1 MAIQEV
7 PLYPVSHDGRE
18 EEIMVADTNMTTH
31 ENKPRAKLWR
41 RRRTVLEDGPRE
53 IDVHVGQRVR
63 QRRVLCG
70 LSQTELAKALGLTFQ
85 QLQKYERGMNRIS
98 ASKLWQISQVLDVP
112 VQWFFKEFSEPK
124 EEEGSRR
131 EALHMKREVLEL
143 VRNYVAVPADV
154 QRKFLSLVKSIA
166 NSAST

>member
-1 MAIQEV
+1 MAVTPKTATE
-7 PLYPVSHDGRE
+7 
-18 EEIMVADTNMTTH
+18 TK
-31 ENKPRAKLWR
+31 KPRAKPRR

-70 LSQTELAKALGLTFQ
+70 LSQTELANAIGLTFQ

-112 VQWFFKEFSEPK
+112 VQWFFKEFAEPK
-124 EEEGSRR
+124 DEEDKRKESF
-131 EALHMKREVLEL
+131 HMKRETLEL
-143 VRNYVAVPADV
+143 VRNYVAAPADV

-166 NSAST
+166 NSASS

>member
-1 MAIQEV
+1 MALDAKKTQTQV
-7 PLYPVSHDGRE
+7 RPK
-18 EEIMVADTNMTTH
+18 A
-31 ENKPRAKLWR
+31 KPRR

-70 LSQTELAKALGLTFQ
+70 LSQTELANAIGLTFQ

-124 EEEGSRR
+124 DKRK
-131 EALHMKREVLEL
+131 EAFHMKRETLEL
-143 VRNYVAVPADV
+143 VRNYVAAPADV

-166 NSAST
+166 SSAAN